1 MSPSAETNGH
11 TNGASNGNHSALDW
25 NTFANVIDGELST
38 TSKTRTGINPATGEP
53 NEPVPV
59 STPED
64 VDRALEAAKRAFPG
78 WAETPYEERRKAV
91 NAFADAIEAEKENF
105 SKLLVK
111 EQGKPVSLRS
121 PIAIMV
127 GVQHSCYARSD
138 SHPLLNLDLLCPL
151 RDRLHPADHAYHSS
165 LRYALRDHCR

>member
-11 TNGASNGNHSALDW
+11 TNGASNGTSSKLDW
-25 NTFANVIDGELST
+25 NTFANVIDGEIST

-64 VDRALEAAKRAFPG
+64 VDRALDAAKRAFPG
-78 WAETPYEERRKAV
+78 WAETPFEERRRAV
-91 NAFADAIEAEKENF
+91 NDFADAIEAEKENF

-111 EQGKPVSLRS
+111 EQGKPVNPESLHFCCTSSDMSPYRSSSPDLRS
-121 PIAIMV
+121 TSP
-127 GVQHSCYARSD
+127 CRS
-138 SHPLLNLDLLCPL
+138 SAP
-151 RDRLHPADHAYHSS
+151 
-165 LRYALRDHCR
+165 